1 MQAQDRAHR
10 IGQTN
15 DVRVFRLISST
26 DIEDKIVNQA
36 QSKKDMEAVVIHAGH
51 FQKDAIDDDKYR
63 FYALL

>member
-1 MQAQDRAHR
+1 M
-10 IGQTN
+10 
-15 DVRVFRLISST
+15 ISST